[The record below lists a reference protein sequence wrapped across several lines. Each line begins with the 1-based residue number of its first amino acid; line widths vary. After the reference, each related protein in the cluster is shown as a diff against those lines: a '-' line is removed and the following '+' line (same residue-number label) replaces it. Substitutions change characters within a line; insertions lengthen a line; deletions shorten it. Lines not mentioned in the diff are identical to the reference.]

1 MKVNINSSEMTILN
15 KFSSTLPASTRSNCT
30 NEDIGQLV
38 PKLVS
43 MVTTLFERSELDRK
57 EIELLKK
64 EQRGLR
70 RGRRGSPTKYE
81 GEHHCQ

>member
-1 MKVNINSSEMTILN
+1 MKVNISSSEMTILN

-43 MVTTLFERSELDRK
+43 MITTLYERSEVDKK

-64 EQRGLR
+64 NEQRALR
-70 RGRRGSPTKYE
+70 RGR
-81 GEHHCQ
+81 